1 VGLNQARPLLLG
13 NMRATLIKLLAERT
27 PVYQNLATIT
37 VDADRTGVRA
47 IVDQIISELKEVD
60 E

>member
-1 VGLNQARPLLLG
+1 
-13 NMRATLIKLLAERT
+13 
-27 PVYQNLATIT
+27 VYQNLATIT
-37 VDADRTGVRA
+37 VDTDRTGVRA